1 MLDEYYDDAADE
13 RDAEGIE
20 VDAGEDLTGFDAELA
35 PGAVISGT
43 VTATIGGLPL
53 DDICVDAEGPD
64 FGNDATDETG
74 EYSITGLEAG
84 SYTLHFEACG
94 SGGGSYAPEYFHD
107 KLTRVTATRVVVAA
121 AGTATANE
129 DLGPAGSISGRVTG
143 PGAVG
148 LGSSCVRAETQG
160 GNQIAEVQTD
170 FEGAYEISGL
180 ATGSYIVSFN
190 DCQDRGLVDEYYENA
205 PLRSDAEPV
214 AVLAGAETS
223 AIDAELAAG
232 AAIEGTVID
241 PDGFPADGA
250 CIDVY
255 DADGRRTAG
264 TDVNSNGTYS
274 VDSLAAGTYTVHF
287 EDCNGTSLAGE
298 WWEDEPL
305 RTDATPITVAAGA
318 TADGIDAQLER
329 GGQISGDVV
338 DAAGDPIA
346 DGCVTVFE
354 ATSGAEAE
362 DAGVGNDGHY
372 SVRGLRAGQYKV
384 LFACGNFA
392 AEFYEDESTFAAADP
407 VSLTAGGSEIVNATR
422 GSGGTISGDRHG
434 ILGLA
439 CGRRL
444 RDRHRPGG
452 RGDGGRLRGDGRGRR
467 LHDGRRRNGFVQGVF
482 RRKLLRRRATRR
494 VLRRLADVRRCGSRR
509 GDGGQRHARHRRG
522 SRQRCPVPADDDRQR
537 PVRHDHRDFGDLR
550 LQLQRG
556 RFDVRVPARRRRV
569 RPLHLAA
576 RAERARRRRPHVP
589 GPGDGCR
596 REHGCDSRHPQ
607 LHRRRRRS
615 PRLPTTPPAREAQ
628 AAAEKA
634 AAKVA
639 KAKKKVKK
647 AEGKEKKTKA
657 RKKLKR
663 AKGKLA

>member
-1 MLDEYYDDAADE
+1 M
-13 RDAEGIE
+13 
-20 VDAGEDLTGFDAELA
+20 
-35 PGAVISGT
+35 
-43 VTATIGGLPL
+43 
-53 DDICVDAEGPD
+53 
-64 FGNDATDETG
+64 
-74 EYSITGLEAG
+74 
-84 SYTLHFEACG
+84 
-94 SGGGSYAPEYFHD
+94 
-107 KLTRVTATRVVVAA
+107 
-121 AGTATANE
+121 
-129 DLGPAGSISGRVTG
+129 TG

-148 LGSSCVRAETQG
+148 LGSACVRAETQG

-170 FEGAYEISGL
+170 FDGAYEISGL

-264 TDVNSNGTYS
+264 TDVNSDGTYS

-422 GSGGTISGDRHG
+422 GSGGTISGTVTEFSG
-434 ILGLA
+434 SPA
-439 CGRRL
+439 
-444 RDRHRPGG
+444 GG
-452 RGDGGRLRGDGRGRR
+452 VCVTAIDPAGEEMEVAFGVTDGDGDYTMDGVGTASYKVYFDGSCSDDELPGEYYDDSQTFAGADLVAATVGSDTPGIDAVLGSDAQSPQTTIDSGPSGTITATSATFAFSSSEADSTFECRLDAAAFAPCTSPRA
-467 LHDGRRRNGFVQGVF
+467 LNGLGVGGHTF
-482 RRKLLRRRATRR
+482 QVRATD
-494 VLRRLADVRRCGSRR
+494 AAGNTD
-509 GDGGQRHARHRRG
+509 AT
-522 SRQRCPVPADDDRQR
+522 PATRSFTVAAVQPPPPDD
-537 PVRHDHRDFGDLR
+537 
-550 LQLQRG
+550 
-556 RFDVRVPARRRRV
+556 
-569 RPLHLAA
+569 AA
-576 RAERARRRRPHVP
+576 
-589 GPGDGCR
+589 CKK
-596 REHGCDSRHPQ
+596 
-607 LHRRRRRS
+607 
-615 PRLPTTPPAREAQ
+615 AQ
-628 AAAEKA
+628 AAEEKA

-647 AEGKEKKTKA
+647 AEGKEKKKKA
-657 RKKLKR
+657 KKKLKQ
-663 AKGKLA
+663 AKGKLT